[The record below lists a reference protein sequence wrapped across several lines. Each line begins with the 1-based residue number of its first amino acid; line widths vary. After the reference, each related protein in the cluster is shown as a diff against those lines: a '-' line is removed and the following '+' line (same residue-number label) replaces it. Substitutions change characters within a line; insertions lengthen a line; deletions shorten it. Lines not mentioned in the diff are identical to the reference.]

1 VNLPASPDITA
12 LVSHLEQ
19 STLIVLVA
27 WMVTLVLR
35 TNRPSVRFW
44 IWFLA
49 SVKFLLPFSILV
61 NVGEWLRRAVG
72 APFREPAVAEVIR
85 RIPLPLSGA
94 TPPFLPSSSANAHSP
109 NLVLLT
115 IAVVWGCGSLVLAVR
130 WWCEWRKIRGAQ
142 RNAVP
147 SGLAADVPILFTS
160 SLPEPGVY
168 GVVCPVL
175 LLPVAL
181 RNHLSHD
188 ELSAIISHEV
198 CHVRRR
204 DNLLFAIH
212 MMVETLFWFHPLVWW
227 IGSHLIEERE
237 RACDEGAIFAGNDA
251 QVYAQSILNVCKCCV
266 ASSPVL
272 VSGIAGANLKN
283 RITRIV
289 GGQTGRRL
297 GLGKFALLSV
307 AGLSAVVIPAGIGLI
322 GTAETRIES
331 GIQESSASHSR
342 FEVATIRPG
351 RPSPRG
357 SGVFINGR
365 RFEVLDT
372 KLEQLISF
380 AYGLDPRQV
389 VGAPDWMNKD
399 EFDITAVPEGDGQPT
414 IAQWKEMMQKLLAER
429 FNLRFHRD
437 TRILPVYLLTVAR
450 SGAKLTKSEGD
461 PSALPMVYFP
471 GQWGKLVARNAA
483 IKDFAVQIQGSVL
496 DRPVVDKTGLI
507 DRYDFTLSWT
517 PDESQFTRIDARIP
531 TPADAANA
539 PPPLFTAI
547 QEQLGLKLEAGNARA
562 DVIVIDRLE
571 RPTPN

>member
-1 VNLPASPDITA
+1 VNFSASQDLTA
-12 LVSHLEQ
+12 LLSHLVQ
-19 STLIVLVA
+19 TTLMVLVA
-27 WMVTLVLR
+27 WMATLVLR
-35 TNRPSVRFW
+35 TNRPCVRFW

-49 SVKFLLPFSILV
+49 SAKFLLPFSILV
-61 NVGEWLRRAVG
+61 NAGDWLRRAVA
-72 APFREPAVAEVIR
+72 APFQEPAVTELIR
-85 RIPLPLSGA
+85 RIPLPLSRA
-94 TPPFLPSSSANAHSP
+94 TPLLLPSSPANAHSP
-109 NLVLLT
+109 NLFVLT
-115 IAVVWGCGSLVLAVR
+115 IAAVWGCGSLVLAIR
-130 WWCEWRKIRGAQ
+130 WWCKWREIQDVVRS
-142 RNAVP
+142 AVP
-147 SGLAADVPILFTS
+147 SGLAADVPVLFTS
-160 SLPEPGVY
+160 SLPEPAVC

-175 LLPVAL
+175 LLPAAIQ
-181 RNHLSHD
+181 NHLSHD
-188 ELSAIISHEV
+188 QLCAIISHEM

-272 VSGIAGANLKN
+272 VSGITGANLKN

-289 GGQTGRRL
+289 GGHTGRRL
-297 GLGKFALLSV
+297 SLGKFALLSV
-307 AGLSAVVIPAGIGLI
+307 AGFSAVAIPAGIGLM
-322 GTAETRIES
+322 GKAETGIES
-331 GIQESSASHSR
+331 GIQESSARHSR
-342 FEVATIRPG
+342 FEVATIKPG
-351 RPSPRG
+351 HPSPRG

-365 RFEVLDT
+365 RFEVIDT

-414 IAQWKEMMQKLLAER
+414 IAQWKEMTQKLLAER
-429 FNLRFHRD
+429 FNLRFHPD

-450 SGAKLTKSEGD
+450 SGAKLTKSESD

-531 TPADAANA
+531 SPADAANP
-539 PPPLFTAI
+539 PPPLLTAI